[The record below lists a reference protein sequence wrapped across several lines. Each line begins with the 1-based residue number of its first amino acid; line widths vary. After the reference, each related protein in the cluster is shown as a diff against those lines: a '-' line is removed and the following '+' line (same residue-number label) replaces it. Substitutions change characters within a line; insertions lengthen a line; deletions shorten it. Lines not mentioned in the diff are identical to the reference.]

1 MQGFSTHNHKQDTPY
16 VDPGPTRMSH
26 DVILINPPQ
35 VFTKNQVASGITPP
49 LGIAYLASVLELHDI
64 TVDII
69 DAVGLEPGTINAF
82 EKETFVRG
90 LHFPD
95 IVARLDDNVKIVGIS
110 NLFSFAYPVVQELCR
125 QIRAFRK
132 DITIVLGGPHPSA
145 LYKETLIEDKDLVD
159 FVVLGE
165 GEIPFLELCQELLR
179 DDLLVRD
186 NIGNDIA
193 NLAYRDE
200 DDQVV
205 MGTEKLARNTKLK
218 ADTVPFPARQ
228 LVPGENYIQAQESH
242 GFSNGRWTSMIS
254 SRGCPYGCTFC
265 ASRKTRWVSR
275 SAEDVADEI
284 EYCIENWN
292 IREFHFE
299 DDNMTINVK
308 RLIKICNE
316 IKRRELDIRWQT
328 PNGIRA
334 SRIDEEMLTAM
345 KESGCEHVTLAPES
359 GSPRVLEEIIQK
371 GKDFD
376 LKYLKDC
383 GATAHKLGLKVAA
396 YFVLGLPGETREDM
410 EMTISYARELAK
422 VGVDEVNFGL
432 FIPLPGTP
440 LWEPSRH
447 KIKDLDWL
455 DLLTVGDLAK
465 AVSFNDEVD
474 SKELDWVRKKAY
486 MSFLATRIIYHPWQ
500 FAGTIFNVFRGIE
513 KTKSERVLRN
523 LVRRYKKDAK
533 DGINKLVF
541 DNRTFYAYR
550 HMYRKI
556 FRLIFR

>member
-1 MQGFSTHNHKQDTPY
+1 VNSQ
-16 VDPGPTRMSH
+16 
-26 DVILINPPQ
+26 VILINPPQ

-49 LGIAYLASVLELHDI
+49 LGIAYIAAILEQNAI
-64 TVDII
+64 SVDII
-69 DAVGLEPGTINAF
+69 DAVGLSPGTINSF
-82 EKETFVRG
+82 YKETFVRG
-90 LHFPD
+90 LGFED
-95 IVARLDDNVKIVGIS
+95 IVALLDDEVKIVGIS
-110 NLFSFAYPVVQELCR
+110 NLFSFAYPVVQELSR
-125 QIRAFRK
+125 QIRSFNS
-132 DITIVLGGPHPSA
+132 DIKIVLGGPHPSA
-145 LYKETLIEDKDLVD
+145 LYAEILHEDREFVD

-165 GEIPFLELCQELLR
+165 GENPFLHLCQKLLQ
-179 DDLLVRD
+179 D
-186 NIGNDIA
+186 NVLFQSNVGGDIS
-193 NLAYRDE
+193 NLAYLDE
-200 DDQVV
+200 NGNCQ
-205 MGTEKLARNTKLK
+205 MGTEKLERNTKLNS
-218 ADTVPFPARQ
+218 DSIPFPARH
-228 LVPGENYIQAQESH
+228 LLPMEEYIKAQESH
-242 GFSNGRWTSMIS
+242 GYSNGRWTSMIS

-275 SAEDVADEI
+275 SATDVADEI
-284 EYCIENWN
+284 EYCIKTWN

-308 RLIKICNE
+308 RLIEICDE
-316 IKRRELDIRWQT
+316 IKRRKLDITWQT

-334 SRIDEEMLTAM
+334 SRIDEEMLRAM

-359 GSPRVLEEIIQK
+359 GSPRVLEDIIQK

-376 LKYLKDC
+376 LEHLKQC

-396 YFVLGLPGETREDM
+396 YFVLGLPGETRADM

-440 LWEPSRH
+440 LWEPSKH
-447 KIKDLDWL
+447 KIKDMDWL
-455 DLLTVGDLAK
+455 DLLTVGDLAN

-474 SKELDWVRKKAY
+474 GKELDWVRKKAY
-486 MSFLATRIIYHPWQ
+486 LSFLLTRIIYHPGQ
-500 FAGTIFNVFRGIE
+500 FAGTIFNVLRGIE
-513 KTKSERVLRN
+513 KTKTERVLKT
-523 LVRRYKKDAK
+523 LYSRYKKDTK
-533 DGINKLVF
+533 DGIHKLVF

>member
-1 MQGFSTHNHKQDTPY
+1 
-16 VDPGPTRMSH
+16 MSH
-26 DVILINPPQ
+26 EVILINPPQ

-69 DAVGLEPGTINAF
+69 DSVGLEPQTIHPF

-90 LHFPD
+90 VHFGD
-95 IVARLDDNVKIVGIS
+95 IVARLDDEVKIVGIS

-125 QIRAFRK
+125 QIRAFRS
-132 DITIVLGGPHPSA
+132 DIKIVLGGPHPSA
-145 LYKETLIEDKDLVD
+145 LYEEVLTEDKDLVD
-159 FVVLGE
+159 FVILGE
-165 GEIPFLELCQELLR
+165 GELPFLELCQKLLQQNMV
-179 DDLLVRD
+179 LQT
-186 NIGNDIA
+186 NIGSDIA
-193 NLAYRDE
+193 NLAFLDE
-200 DDQVV
+200 DGKCV
-205 MGTEKLARNTKLK
+205 MGTEKLARNTKLNS
-218 ADTVPFPARQ
+218 DTIPFPARH
-228 LVPGENYIQAQESH
+228 LLPMENYILAQESH

-275 SAEDVADEI
+275 SATDVADEI
-284 EYCIENWN
+284 EYCIENWD

-308 RLIKICNE
+308 RLIEICNE
-316 IKRRELDIRWQT
+316 IKRRKLDIRWQT

-345 KESGCEHVTLAPES
+345 KDSGCEHVTLAPES
-359 GSPRVLEEIIQK
+359 GSPRVLTDIVQK

-376 LKYLKDC
+376 LQHLKDC
-383 GATAHKLGLKVAA
+383 GATAHKIGLKVAA

-410 EMTISYARELAK
+410 EMTIAYARELAK

-440 LWEPSRH
+440 LWEPSKH

-465 AVSFNDEVD
+465 AVSFNDEVG

-486 MSFLATRIIYHPWQ
+486 MSFLLTRIIYHPTQ

>member
-1 MQGFSTHNHKQDTPY
+1 
-16 VDPGPTRMSH
+16 MSH
-26 DVILINPPQ
+26 EVILINPPQ

-69 DAVGLEPGTINAF
+69 DSVGLEPQTIHPF

-90 LHFPD
+90 LHFGD
-95 IVARLDDNVKIVGIS
+95 IVARLDDEVKIVGIS

-125 QIRAFRK
+125 QIRAFRS
-132 DITIVLGGPHPSA
+132 DIKIVLGGPHPSA
-145 LYKETLIEDKDLVD
+145 LYEEVLIEDKDLVD
-159 FVVLGE
+159 FVILGE
-165 GEIPFLELCQELLR
+165 GELPFLELCQKLLQENMV
-179 DDLLVRD
+179 LQT
-186 NIGNDIA
+186 NIGSDIA
-193 NLAYRDE
+193 NLAFLDE
-200 DDQVV
+200 DGKCV
-205 MGTEKLARNTKLK
+205 MGTEKLARNTKLNS
-218 ADTVPFPARQ
+218 DIIPFPARH
-228 LVPGENYIQAQESH
+228 LLPMENYILAQESH

-275 SAEDVADEI
+275 SATDVADEI
-284 EYCIENWN
+284 EYCIENWD

-308 RLIKICNE
+308 RLIEICNE
-316 IKRRELDIRWQT
+316 IKRRKLDIRWQT

-345 KESGCEHVTLAPES
+345 KDSGCEHVTLAPES
-359 GSPRVLEEIIQK
+359 GSPRVLTDIVQK

-376 LKYLKDC
+376 LQHLKDC
-383 GATAHKLGLKVAA
+383 GATAHKIGLKVAA

-410 EMTISYARELAK
+410 EMTIAYARELAK

-440 LWEPSRH
+440 LWEPSKH

-465 AVSFNDEVD
+465 AVSFNDEVG
-474 SKELDWVRKKAY
+474 SKELDWVRK
-486 MSFLATRIIYHPWQ
+486 
-500 FAGTIFNVFRGIE
+500 
-513 KTKSERVLRN
+513 
-523 LVRRYKKDAK
+523 
-533 DGINKLVF
+533 
-541 DNRTFYAYR
+541 
-550 HMYRKI
+550 
-556 FRLIFR
+556 

>member
-1 MQGFSTHNHKQDTPY
+1 
-16 VDPGPTRMSH
+16 MSH
-26 DVILINPPQ
+26 QVILINPPQ

-49 LGIAYLASVLELHDI
+49 LGIAYLAAVLEQNDI
-64 TVDII
+64 SVDII

-90 LHFPD
+90 VSFED
-95 IVARLDDNVKIVGIS
+95 IVARLDDQVKIVGIS
-110 NLFSFAYPVVQELCR
+110 NLFSFAYPVVQKLCR
-125 QIRAFRK
+125 LIKAFNSN
-132 DITIVLGGPHPSA
+132 IQIVLGGPHPAA
-145 LYKETLIEDKDLVD
+145 LYAEILEEDHDLVD
-159 FVVLGE
+159 FVVVGE
-165 GEIPFLELCQELLR
+165 GENPFLQLCQKLLQ
-179 DDLLVRD
+179 DDFLFQS
-186 NIGNDIA
+186 NIGGDIS
-193 NLAYRDE
+193 NLAYRD
-200 DDQVV
+200 DSGKCV
-205 MGTEKLARNTKLK
+205 MGTEKLVRNTKL
-218 ADTVPFPARQ
+218 DSDNIPFPARH
-228 LVPGENYIQAQESH
+228 LLPMENYILAQESH
-242 GFSNGRWTSMIS
+242 GYSNGRWTSMIS

-275 SAEDVADEI
+275 SPADVADEI
-284 EYCIENWN
+284 EHCINTWN

-308 RLIKICNE
+308 RLIEICNE
-316 IKRRELDIRWQT
+316 IKRRKLDITWQT

-334 SRIDEEMLTAM
+334 SRIDEEMLRAM

-359 GSPRVLEEIIQK
+359 GSPRVLTDIIQK

-376 LKYLKDC
+376 LDHLRDC

-396 YFVLGLPGETREDM
+396 YFVLGLPGETRADM
-410 EMTISYARELAK
+410 EMTIKYARELAR

-440 LWEPSRH
+440 LWEPSKH

-465 AVSFNDEVD
+465 AVSFNDEVG

-486 MSFLATRIIYHPWQ
+486 MSFLLTRIIYHPGQ
-500 FAGTIFNVFRGIE
+500 FAGTIFNVLRGIE
-513 KTKSERVLRN
+513 KTKTERVLKTIYA
-523 LVRRYKKDAK
+523 RYKKDTK
-533 DGINKLVF
+533 NSINKLVF

-556 FRLIFR
+556 FRLLFR

>member
-1 MQGFSTHNHKQDTPY
+1 
-16 VDPGPTRMSH
+16 MSH

-49 LGIAYLASVLELHDI
+49 LGIAYLASVLEQHNV
-64 TVDII
+64 TVNII
-69 DAVGLEPGTINAF
+69 DAVGLEPGTITPF
-82 EKETFVRG
+82 EKGTFVRG
-90 LHFPD
+90 LTFAD
-95 IVARLDDNVKIVGIS
+95 IVGRLDDQVKIVGIS

-125 QIRAFRK
+125 QIRAFNPA
-132 DITIVLGGPHPSA
+132 ITIVLGGPHPAA
-145 LYKETLIEDKDLVD
+145 LYAEILTEDRELVD
-159 FVVLGE
+159 YVVVGE
-165 GEIPFLELCQELLR
+165 GEEPFLQLCEKLLQQ
-179 DDLLVRD
+179 DILVQN
-186 NIGNDIA
+186 NIGADIS

-200 DDQVV
+200 NGNCV
-205 MGTEKLARNTKLK
+205 MGTEKLLRNTKLDS
-218 ADTVPFPARQ
+218 DTIPFPSRH
-228 LVPGENYIQAQESH
+228 LLPMENYILAQESH
-242 GFSNGRWTSMIS
+242 GYSNGRWTSMIS

-275 SAEDVADEI
+275 SAKDVADEI
-284 EYCIENWN
+284 EHCIEKWN

-308 RLIKICNE
+308 RLIEICNE
-316 IKRRELDIRWQT
+316 ITRRKLEISWQT

-334 SRIDEEMLTAM
+334 SRIDEEMLRAM

-359 GSPRVLEEIIQK
+359 GSPRVLTEIIQK

-376 LKYLKDC
+376 LDHLKAC

-440 LWEPSRH
+440 LWEPSKH

-465 AVSFNDEVD
+465 AVSFNDEVG

-486 MSFLATRIIYHPWQ
+486 MSFLLTRIIYHPVE
-500 FAGTIFNVFRGIE
+500 FAGTIFNVLRGIE
-513 KTKSERVLRN
+513 KTKTERALKTIYA
-523 LVRRYKKDAK
+523 RYKKDAR

-556 FRLIFR
+556 YRLIFG

>member
-1 MQGFSTHNHKQDTPY
+1 
-16 VDPGPTRMSH
+16 MSH
-26 DVILINPPQ
+26 QVILINPPQ

-49 LGIAYLASVLELHDI
+49 LGIAYLAAVLEQHEI
-64 TVDII
+64 SVDII
-69 DAVGLEPGTINAF
+69 DAVGLEPGTINPF

-90 LHFPD
+90 VSID
-95 IVARLDDNVKIVGIS
+95 NIVARLDDEVRVVGIS
-110 NLFSFAYPVVQELCR
+110 NLFSFAYPVVQRLCQR
-125 QIRAFRK
+125 IRSHNSAIK
-132 DITIVLGGPHPSA
+132 IVLGGPHPSA
-145 LYKETLIEDKDLVD
+145 LYEEILNEDRDFVD

-165 GEIPFLELCQELLR
+165 GELPFLELCQTLLR
-179 DDLLVRD
+179 DDLLFQSNV
-186 NIGNDIA
+186 GSDIS
-193 NLAYRDE
+193 NLAYI
-200 DDQVV
+200 DDNGACQ
-205 MGTEKLARNTKLK
+205 MGTEKLVRNTKLNS
-218 ADTVPFPARQ
+218 DSIPFPSRH
-228 LVPGENYIQAQESH
+228 LLPMENYIEAQESH

-275 SAEDVADEI
+275 SAADVVDEI
-284 EYCIENWN
+284 EYCIDKWN

-308 RLIKICNE
+308 RLIEICNE
-316 IKRRELDIRWQT
+316 IKRRKLDIRWQT

-359 GSPRVLEEIIQK
+359 GSPRVLTDIIQK

-376 LKYLKDC
+376 LQYLKDC
-383 GATAHKLGLKVAA
+383 GATAHRLGLRVAA

-410 EMTISYARELAK
+410 EMTISYARELAR

-440 LWEPSRH
+440 LWEPSKH

-465 AVSFNDEVD
+465 AISFNDEVG

-486 MSFLATRIIYHPWQ
+486 MSFLLTRILYHPWL
-500 FAGTIFNVFRGIE
+500 FAGTIFNVLRGIE

-523 LVRRYKKDAK
+523 LVARYKKDARN
-533 DGINKLVF
+533 GINKLVF

>member
-1 MQGFSTHNHKQDTPY
+1 
-16 VDPGPTRMSH
+16 MSPQI
-26 DVILINPPQ
+26 ILINPPQ

-49 LGIAYLASVLELHDI
+49 LGIAYLAAVLEQHDLS
-64 TVDII
+64 VDII
-69 DAVGLEPGTINAF
+69 DAVGLEPGTIHDF

-90 LHFPD
+90 LAFED
-95 IVARLDDNVKIVGIS
+95 IVGRLTKDVKIVGIS

-125 QIRAFRK
+125 QIRAYNEE
-132 DITIVLGGPHPSA
+132 IHIVLGGPHPSA
-145 LYKETLIEDKDLVD
+145 LYAEILDEDRELVD

-165 GEIPFLELCQELLR
+165 GEQPFLHLCQKLLEEN
-179 DDLLVRD
+179 LLFSN
-186 NIGNDIA
+186 NIGSDIA
-193 NLAYRDE
+193 NLAYLDE
-200 DDQVV
+200 NGQCM
-205 MGTEKLARNTKLK
+205 MGTEKLERNTKLNS
-218 ADTVPFPARQ
+218 DTIPFPSRH
-228 LVPGENYIQAQESH
+228 LLPMEEYIKAQESH
-242 GFSNGRWTSMIS
+242 GYSNGRWTSMIS

-275 SAEDVADEI
+275 SATDVADEI
-284 EYCIENWN
+284 EYCINTWN

-308 RLIKICNE
+308 RLIQICDE
-316 IKRRELDIRWQT
+316 IQRRKLDITWQT

-345 KESGCEHVTLAPES
+345 RDSGCEHVTLAPES
-359 GSPRVLEEIIQK
+359 GSPRVLTEIIQK

-376 LKYLKDC
+376 LDHLRDC

-440 LWEPSRH
+440 LWEPSKH

-465 AVSFNDEVD
+465 AVSFNDEVG

-486 MSFLATRIIYHPWQ
+486 MSFLLTRIIYHPGQ
-500 FAGTIFNVFRGIE
+500 FIGTIANVLRGIE
-513 KTKSERVLRN
+513 KTKTERVLKTIYA
-523 LVRRYKKDAK
+523 RYRKDTK
-533 DGINKLVF
+533 DGLHRLVF

>member
-1 MQGFSTHNHKQDTPY
+1 
-16 VDPGPTRMSH
+16 MSH
-26 DVILINPPQ
+26 QVILINPPQ

-49 LGIAYLASVLELHDI
+49 LGIAYLAAVLEQNEV

-69 DAVGLEPGTINAF
+69 DAVGLEPGTITPF

-90 LHFPD
+90 LTFED
-95 IVARLDDNVKIVGIS
+95 IVSRLDDDVKIVGIS

-125 QIRAFRK
+125 QIRAHNSN
-132 DITIVLGGPHPSA
+132 IQIVLGGPHPSA
-145 LYKETLIEDKDLVD
+145 LYAEILDEDRELVD

-165 GEIPFLELCQELLR
+165 GENPFLYLCQKLLQ
-179 DDLLVRD
+179 DDILFQSDPGV
-186 NIGNDIA
+186 DIS
-193 NLAYRDE
+193 NLAYLDE
-200 DDQVV
+200 NGNCV
-205 MGTEKLARNTKLK
+205 MGTEKLERNTKLNS
-218 ADTVPFPARQ
+218 DTIPFPSRH
-228 LVPGENYIQAQESH
+228 LLPMEEYIKAQESH
-242 GFSNGRWTSMIS
+242 GYSNGRWTSMIS

-275 SAEDVADEI
+275 SAKDVADEI
-284 EYCIENWN
+284 EYCIDNWD

-308 RLIKICNE
+308 RLIEICDE
-316 IKRRELDIRWQT
+316 IKNRKLDITWQT

-334 SRIDEEMLTAM
+334 SRIDEEMLRAM

-359 GSPRVLEEIIQK
+359 GSPRVLEDIIQK
-371 GKDFD
+371 GKDFNLD
-376 LKYLKDC
+376 HLRDC

-410 EMTISYARELAK
+410 EMTIAYARQLAR

-440 LWEPSRH
+440 LWEPSKH

-465 AVSFNDEVD
+465 AVSFNDEVG

-486 MSFLATRIIYHPWQ
+486 MSFLATRIIYHPLQ
-500 FAGTIFNVFRGIE
+500 FAGTIFNVLRGIE
-513 KTKSERVLRN
+513 KTKTERVLKT
-523 LVRRYKKDAK
+523 LVARYKKDTK
-533 DGINKLVF
+533 DGINKLIL

>member
-1 MQGFSTHNHKQDTPY
+1 MPSPRPIPLRPLHRALLF
-16 VDPGPTRMSH
+16 V
-26 DVILINPPQ
+26 VAAI
-35 VFTKNQVASGITPP
+35 VASVVFSLARPP
-49 LGIAYLASVLELHDI
+49 ERAQRFE
-64 TVDII
+64 I
-69 DAVGLEPGTINAF
+69 DEAEWLTM
-82 EKETFVRG
+82 
-90 LHFPD
+90 
-95 IVARLDDNVKIVGIS
+95 S
-110 NLFSFAYPVVQELCR
+110 
-125 QIRAFRK
+125 
-132 DITIVLGGPHPSA
+132 
-145 LYKETLIEDKDLVD
+145 
-159 FVVLGE
+159 
-165 GEIPFLELCQELLR
+165 
-179 DDLLVRD
+179 
-186 NIGNDIA
+186 IA
-193 NLAYRDE
+193 NALQASEGVSPFEGIPPSPYRDE
-200 DDQVV
+200 DGTVV
-205 MGTEKLARNTKLK
+205 MGTEKLARNTKLN
-218 ADTVPFPARQ
+218 ADTIPFPARH
-228 LVPGENYIQAQESH
+228 LLPMENYIEAQESH

-284 EYCIENWN
+284 EFCIEKWN

-316 IKRRELDIRWQT
+316 IMDRGLDIKWQT

-359 GSPRVLEEIIQK
+359 GSPRVLTEIVQK

-383 GATAHKLGLKVAA
+383 GETAHKLGLKVAA

-410 EMTISYARELAK
+410 ELTISYARELAK

-440 LWEPSRH
+440 LWEPSKD

>member
-1 MQGFSTHNHKQDTPY
+1 
-16 VDPGPTRMSH
+16 MSH
-26 DVILINPPQ
+26 EVILINPPQ

-69 DAVGLEPGTINAF
+69 DSVGLEPQTIHPF

-90 LHFPD
+90 LHFGD
-95 IVARLDDNVKIVGIS
+95 IVARLDDEVKIVGIS

-125 QIRAFRK
+125 QIRAFRS
-132 DITIVLGGPHPSA
+132 DIKIVLGGPHPSA
-145 LYKETLIEDKDLVD
+145 LYEEVLIEDKDLVD
-159 FVVLGE
+159 FVILGE
-165 GEIPFLELCQELLR
+165 GELPFLELCQKLLQENMV
-179 DDLLVRD
+179 LQT
-186 NIGNDIA
+186 NIGSDIA
-193 NLAYRDE
+193 NLAFLDE
-200 DDQVV
+200 DGKCV
-205 MGTEKLARNTKLK
+205 MGTEKLARNTKLNS
-218 ADTVPFPARQ
+218 DIIPFPARH
-228 LVPGENYIQAQESH
+228 LLPMENYILAQESH

-275 SAEDVADEI
+275 SATDVADEI
-284 EYCIENWN
+284 EYCIENWD

-308 RLIKICNE
+308 RLIEICNE
-316 IKRRELDIRWQT
+316 IKRRKLDIRWQT

-345 KESGCEHVTLAPES
+345 KDSGCEHVTLAPES
-359 GSPRVLEEIIQK
+359 GSPRVLTDIVQK

-376 LKYLKDC
+376 LQHLKDC
-383 GATAHKLGLKVAA
+383 GATAHKIGLKVAA

-410 EMTISYARELAK
+410 EMTIAYARELAK

-440 LWEPSRH
+440 LWEPSKH

-465 AVSFNDEVD
+465 AVSFNDEVG

-486 MSFLATRIIYHPWQ
+486 MSFLLTRIIYHPTQ

>member
-1 MQGFSTHNHKQDTPY
+1 
-16 VDPGPTRMSH
+16 MSH
-26 DVILINPPQ
+26 NVILINPPQ

-69 DAVGLEPGTINAF
+69 DSVGLEPQTIHPF

-90 LHFPD
+90 LHFGD
-95 IVARLDDNVKIVGIS
+95 IVARLDDEVKIVGIS

-125 QIRAFRK
+125 QIRAFRS
-132 DITIVLGGPHPSA
+132 DIKIVLGGPHPSA
-145 LYKETLIEDKDLVD
+145 LYEEVLIEDKDLVD
-159 FVVLGE
+159 FVILGE
-165 GEIPFLELCQELLR
+165 GELPFLELCQKLLQENMV
-179 DDLLVRD
+179 LQT
-186 NIGNDIA
+186 NIGSDIA
-193 NLAYRDE
+193 NLAFLDE
-200 DDQVV
+200 DGECV
-205 MGTEKLARNTKLK
+205 MGTEKLARNTKLNS
-218 ADTVPFPARQ
+218 DTIPFPARH
-228 LVPGENYIQAQESH
+228 LLPMENYILAQESH

-275 SAEDVADEI
+275 SATDVADEI
-284 EYCIENWN
+284 EYCIENWD

-308 RLIKICNE
+308 RLIEICNE
-316 IKRRELDIRWQT
+316 IKRRKLDIRWQT

-359 GSPRVLEEIIQK
+359 GSPRVLTDIVQK

-376 LKYLKDC
+376 LQHLKDC
-383 GATAHKLGLKVAA
+383 GATAHKIGLKVAA

-410 EMTISYARELAK
+410 EMTIAYARELAK

-440 LWEPSRH
+440 LWEPSKH

-465 AVSFNDEVD
+465 AVSFNDEVG

-486 MSFLATRIIYHPWQ
+486 MSFLLTRIIYHPTQ
-500 FAGTIFNVFRGIE
+500 FAGTIFNVLRGIE

-533 DGINKLVF
+533 DGMNKLVF

>member
-1 MQGFSTHNHKQDTPY
+1 
-16 VDPGPTRMSH
+16 MSH
-26 DVILINPPQ
+26 QVILINPPQ

-49 LGIAYLASVLELHDI
+49 LGIAYLASVLEHHDI
-64 TVDII
+64 SVDII

-90 LHFPD
+90 LGFED
-95 IVARLDDNVKIVGIS
+95 IVARLDDDVRIVGIS

-125 QIRAFRK
+125 QIRAHNSEIK
-132 DITIVLGGPHPSA
+132 IVLGGPHPSA
-145 LYKETLIEDKDLVD
+145 LYAEILDEDRELVD

-165 GEIPFLELCQELLR
+165 GENPFLYLCQKLLQ
-179 DDLLVRD
+179 D
-186 NIGNDIA
+186 NILFQSNIGSDIS
-193 NLAYRDE
+193 NLAYL
-200 DDQVV
+200 DDNGNCV
-205 MGTEKLARNTKLK
+205 MGTEKLERNTKLNQ
-218 ADTVPFPARQ
+218 DTIPFPARH
-228 LVPGENYIQAQESH
+228 LLPMEEYIKAQESH
-242 GFSNGRWTSMIS
+242 GYSNGRWTSLIS

-275 SAEDVADEI
+275 SATDVVDEI
-284 EYCIENWN
+284 EYCINEWN

-308 RLIKICNE
+308 RLIEICNE
-316 IKRRELDIRWQT
+316 IKRRKLDISWQT

-334 SRIDEEMLTAM
+334 SRIDKEMLTAM

-359 GSPRVLEEIIQK
+359 GSPRVLTEIIQK

-376 LKYLKDC
+376 LDHLRDC

-410 EMTISYARELAK
+410 EMTIAYARELAR

-440 LWEPSRH
+440 LWEPSKH

-465 AVSFNDEVD
+465 AVSFNDEVG

-486 MSFLATRIIYHPWQ
+486 LSFMVTRIIYHPLQ
-500 FAGTIFNVFRGIE
+500 FAGTIFNVLRGIE
-513 KTKSERVLRN
+513 KTKTERALKTIYA
-523 LVRRYKKDAK
+523 RYKKDTKAE
-533 DGINKLVF
+533 INKLVF

-556 FRLIFR
+556 YRLIFR

>member
-1 MQGFSTHNHKQDTPY
+1 
-16 VDPGPTRMSH
+16 MSH
-26 DVILINPPQ
+26 EVILINPPQ

-69 DAVGLEPGTINAF
+69 DSVGLEPQTIHPF

-90 LHFPD
+90 LHFGD
-95 IVARLDDNVKIVGIS
+95 IVARLDDEVKIVGIS

-125 QIRAFRK
+125 QIRAFRS
-132 DITIVLGGPHPSA
+132 DIKIVLGGPHPSA
-145 LYKETLIEDKDLVD
+145 LYEEVLVEDKDLVD
-159 FVVLGE
+159 FVILGE
-165 GEIPFLELCQELLR
+165 GELPFLELCQKLLQENMV
-179 DDLLVRD
+179 LQT
-186 NIGNDIA
+186 NIGSDIA
-193 NLAYRDE
+193 NLAFLDE
-200 DDQVV
+200 DGKCV
-205 MGTEKLARNTKLK
+205 MGTEKLARNTKLNS
-218 ADTVPFPARQ
+218 DIIPFPARH
-228 LVPGENYIQAQESH
+228 LLPMENYILAQESH

-275 SAEDVADEI
+275 SATDVADEI
-284 EYCIENWN
+284 EYCIENWD

-308 RLIKICNE
+308 RLIEICNE
-316 IKRRELDIRWQT
+316 IKRRKLDIRWQT

-345 KESGCEHVTLAPES
+345 KDSGCEHVTLAPES
-359 GSPRVLEEIIQK
+359 GSPRVLTDIVQK

-376 LKYLKDC
+376 LQHLKDC
-383 GATAHKLGLKVAA
+383 GATAHKIGLKVAA

-410 EMTISYARELAK
+410 EMTIAYARELAK

-440 LWEPSRH
+440 LWEPSKH

-465 AVSFNDEVD
+465 AVSFNDEVG

-486 MSFLATRIIYHPWQ
+486 MSFLLTRIIYHPTQ

>member
-1 MQGFSTHNHKQDTPY
+1 
-16 VDPGPTRMSH
+16 MSH

-49 LGIAYLASVLELHDI
+49 LGIAYLASVLEMHDI
-64 TVDII
+64 TVNII
-69 DAVGLEPGTINAF
+69 DAVGLEPGTINPF

-90 LHFPD
+90 LHFND
-95 IVARLDDNVKIVGIS
+95 IIARLDDQVKIIGIS

-125 QIRAFRK
+125 HIRAFRS

-165 GEIPFLELCQELLR
+165 GELPFLELCQELLR
-179 DDLLVRD
+179 DDLLVRSS
-186 NIGNDIA
+186 IGNDIA

-200 DDQVV
+200 DGSVV
-205 MGTEKLARNTKLK
+205 MGTEKLVRNTKLN
-218 ADTVPFPARQ
+218 ADTIPFPARH
-228 LVPGENYIQAQESH
+228 LLPMENYIEAQESH

-284 EYCIENWN
+284 EYCIDKWN

-316 IKRRELDIRWQT
+316 IKGRQLDIRWQT

-410 EMTISYARELAK
+410 EMTIAYARELAK

-440 LWEPSRH
+440 LWEPSKH

-465 AVSFNDEVD
+465 AVSFNDEVG

-486 MSFLATRIIYHPWQ
+486 MSFLLTRIVYHPRQ

-533 DGINKLVF
+533 AGINKLVF

>member
-1 MQGFSTHNHKQDTPY
+1 MNPQ
-16 VDPGPTRMSH
+16 
-26 DVILINPPQ
+26 VILINPPQ

-49 LGIAYLASVLELHDI
+49 LGIAYIAAVLEKNHI
-64 TVDII
+64 AVDII
-69 DAVGLEPGTINAF
+69 DAVGLAPGTINPFA
-82 EKETFVRG
+82 KETFVRG
-90 LHFPD
+90 LSFSD
-95 IVARLDDNVKIVGIS
+95 IVARLDEEVKIVGIS

-125 QIRAFRK
+125 QIRALRA
-132 DITIVLGGPHPSA
+132 DIKIVLGGPHPSA
-145 LYKETLIEDKDLVD
+145 LYAEILAEDRDLVD

-165 GEIPFLELCQELLR
+165 GENPFLHLCQKLLHN
-179 DDLLVRD
+179 DLLAQS
-186 NIGNDIA
+186 NIGSDIS
-193 NLAYRDE
+193 NLAYI
-200 DDQVV
+200 DDSGTCQ
-205 MGTEKLARNTKLK
+205 MGTEKLERNTKL
-218 ADTVPFPARQ
+218 DSDNIPFPARH
-228 LVPGENYIQAQESH
+228 LLPMENYIEAQESH
-242 GFSNGRWTSMIS
+242 GYSNGRWTSMIS

-275 SAEDVADEI
+275 SAIDVADEI
-284 EYCIENWN
+284 EYCIEKWN

-308 RLIKICNE
+308 RLIEICNE
-316 IKRRELDIRWQT
+316 IKRRKLDITWQT

-334 SRIDEEMLTAM
+334 SRIDEEMLRAM

-376 LKYLKDC
+376 LDHLRDC

-410 EMTISYARELAK
+410 EMTISYARELAR

-440 LWEPSRH
+440 LWEPSKH

-465 AVSFNDEVD
+465 AVSFNDEVG

-486 MSFLATRIIYHPWQ
+486 ISFLLTRILYHPGQ
-500 FAGTIFNVFRGIE
+500 FAGTIFNVLRGIE
-513 KTKSERVLRN
+513 KTKTERVLKTIYA
-523 LVRRYKKDAK
+523 RYKKDTK
-533 DGINKLVF
+533 DGLNKLVF

>member
-1 MQGFSTHNHKQDTPY
+1 
-16 VDPGPTRMSH
+16 MSH
-26 DVILINPPQ
+26 QVILINPPQ

-49 LGIAYLASVLELHDI
+49 LGIAYLAAVLEQHDV

-69 DAVGLEPGTINAF
+69 DAVGLEPGTINPF

-90 LHFPD
+90 LSFED
-95 IVARLDDNVKIVGIS
+95 IVARLDDEVKIVGIS

-125 QIRAFRK
+125 QIRAFNS
-132 DITIVLGGPHPSA
+132 DIKIVLGGPHPSA
-145 LYKETLIEDKDLVD
+145 LYAEILDEDRDLVD
-159 FVVLGE
+159 FIVLGE
-165 GEIPFLELCQELLR
+165 GENPFLYLCQKLLR
-179 DDLLVRD
+179 EDVLFQS
-186 NIGNDIA
+186 NIGSDIS
-193 NLAYRDE
+193 NLAYI
-200 DDQVV
+200 DDSGNCV
-205 MGTEKLARNTKLK
+205 MGTEKLERNTKLNQ
-218 ADTVPFPARQ
+218 DTIPFPARH
-228 LVPGENYIQAQESH
+228 LLPMEEYIKAQESH
-242 GFSNGRWTSMIS
+242 GYSNGRWTSLIS

-275 SAEDVADEI
+275 SATDVVDEI
-284 EYCIENWN
+284 EYCINTWN

-308 RLIKICNE
+308 RLIEICEE
-316 IKRRELDIRWQT
+316 IKRRNLDITWQT

-359 GSPRVLEEIIQK
+359 GSPRVLTEIIQK

-376 LKYLKDC
+376 LDHLRDC
-383 GATAHKLGLKVAA
+383 GATAHRLGLKVAA

-410 EMTISYARELAK
+410 EMTIAYARELAR

-440 LWEPSRH
+440 LWEPSKH

-465 AVSFNDEVD
+465 AVSFNDAVG

-486 MSFLATRIIYHPWQ
+486 LSFMFTRIIYHPLQ
-500 FAGTIFNVFRGIE
+500 FAGTIFNVLRGIE
-513 KTKSERVLRN
+513 KTKTERALKTIYA
-523 LVRRYKKDAK
+523 RYKKDTKA
-533 DGINKLVF
+533 GINRLVF

-556 FRLIFR
+556 YRLIFG

>member
-1 MQGFSTHNHKQDTPY
+1 MNPQ
-16 VDPGPTRMSH
+16 
-26 DVILINPPQ
+26 VILINPPQ

-49 LGIAYLASVLELHDI
+49 LGIAYIAAVLEKNHI

-69 DAVGLEPGTINAF
+69 DAVGLAPGTINAF
-82 EKETFVRG
+82 AKETFVRG
-90 LHFPD
+90 LSFTD
-95 IVARLDDNVKIVGIS
+95 IVARLGEEVKIVGIS

-125 QIRAFRK
+125 QIRAVRA
-132 DITIVLGGPHPSA
+132 DIRIVLGGPHPSA
-145 LYKETLIEDKDLVD
+145 LYAEILAEDRDLVD

-165 GEIPFLELCQELLR
+165 GENPFLQLCQKLLHN
-179 DDLLVRD
+179 DVLAQS
-186 NIGNDIA
+186 NIGSDIN
-193 NLAYRDE
+193 NLAYV
-200 DDQVV
+200 DDNGACQ
-205 MGTEKLARNTKLK
+205 MGTEKLERNTRL
-218 ADTVPFPARQ
+218 DSDSIPFPARH
-228 LVPGENYIQAQESH
+228 LLPMENYIEAQESH
-242 GFSNGRWTSMIS
+242 GYSNGRWTSMIS

-275 SAEDVADEI
+275 SANDVADEI
-284 EYCIENWN
+284 EYCIEKWN

-308 RLIKICNE
+308 RLIEICNE
-316 IKRRELDIRWQT
+316 IKRRKLDISWQT

-334 SRIDEEMLTAM
+334 SRIDEEMLRAM

-376 LKYLKDC
+376 LNHLRDC
-383 GATAHKLGLKVAA
+383 GATAHRLGLKVAA
-396 YFVLGLPGETREDM
+396 YFVLGLPGETRKDM
-410 EMTISYARELAK
+410 EMTISYARELAR

-440 LWEPSRH
+440 LWEPSKH
-447 KIKDLDWL
+447 KIQGLDWL

-465 AVSFNDEVD
+465 AVSFNDEVG

-486 MSFLATRIIYHPWQ
+486 ISFLLTRILYHPGQ
-500 FAGTIFNVFRGIE
+500 FAGTIFNVLRGIE
-513 KTKSERVLRN
+513 KTKTERVLKTIYA
-523 LVRRYKKDAK
+523 RYKKDTR
-533 DGINKLVF
+533 DGLNRLVF

>member
-1 MQGFSTHNHKQDTPY
+1 MNHQ
-16 VDPGPTRMSH
+16 
-26 DVILINPPQ
+26 VILINPPQ

-49 LGIAYLASVLELHDI
+49 LGIAYLAAILEQNDVS
-64 TVDII
+64 VDII

-90 LHFPD
+90 LSFED
-95 IVARLDDNVKIVGIS
+95 IVARLDDEVKIVGIS

-125 QIRAFRK
+125 QIRAFNS
-132 DITIVLGGPHPSA
+132 DIKIVLGGPHPSA
-145 LYKETLIEDKDLVD
+145 LYAEILDEDRDLVD

-165 GEIPFLELCQELLR
+165 GENPFLYLCQKLLQ
-179 DDLLVRD
+179 DDILFQSDIGGDISNLGYLDD
-186 NIGNDIA
+186 NGNC
-193 NLAYRDE
+193 
-200 DDQVV
+200 V
-205 MGTEKLARNTKLK
+205 MGTEKLVRNTKLNS
-218 ADTVPFPARQ
+218 DTIPFPSRH
-228 LVPGENYIQAQESH
+228 LLPMEEYIKAQESH
-242 GFSNGRWTSMIS
+242 GYSNGRWTSMIS

-275 SAEDVADEI
+275 SATDVADEI
-284 EYCIENWN
+284 EHCIEKWN

-308 RLIKICNE
+308 RLIEICNE
-316 IKRRELDIRWQT
+316 IKRRKLDISWQT

-334 SRIDEEMLTAM
+334 SRIDEVMLRAM

-359 GSPRVLEEIIQK
+359 GSPRVLTEIIQK

-376 LKYLKDC
+376 LDHLRDC

-410 EMTISYARELAK
+410 EMSIKYSRELAK

-440 LWEPSRH
+440 LREPSKH

-455 DLLTVGDLAK
+455 DLLTVGDVAK
-465 AVSFNDEVD
+465 AVSFKYEVG

-486 MSFLATRIIYHPWQ
+486 MSFLLTRIIYHPVQ
-500 FAGTIFNVFRGIE
+500 FAGTIFNVLRGIE
-513 KTKSERVLRN
+513 KTKTERVLKTIYA
-523 LVRRYKKDAK
+523 RYKKDTK
-533 DGINKLVF
+533 NGINKLVF

>member
-1 MQGFSTHNHKQDTPY
+1 VNPQ
-16 VDPGPTRMSH
+16 V
-26 DVILINPPQ
+26 VLINPPQ
-35 VFTKNQVASGITPP
+35 IFTKNQVASGITPP
-49 LGIAYLASVLELHDI
+49 LGIAYIAAVLELHDVA
-64 TVDII
+64 VDII
-69 DAVGLEPGTINAF
+69 DALGLAPQTINPF
-82 EKETFVRG
+82 EKGTFVRG
-90 LHFPD
+90 LGIDD
-95 IVARLDDNVKIVGIS
+95 IVARLGDSVRIVGIS
-110 NLFSFAYPVVQELCR
+110 NLFSFAYPVVQALG
-125 QIRAFRK
+125 RAIKAHNK
-132 DITIVLGGPHPSA
+132 DIKIVLGGPHPSA
-145 LYKETLIEDKDLVD
+145 LYAETLEQDRDYVD

-165 GEIPFLELCQELLR
+165 GEYPFLHLCQQLLQ
-179 DDLLVRD
+179 D
-186 NIGNDIA
+186 NILFQSNLGSDIA
-193 NLAYRDE
+193 NLAYL
-200 DDQVV
+200 DDTGKCQ
-205 MGTEKLARNTKLK
+205 MGTEKLERVTKLNS
-218 ADTVPFPARQ
+218 DSMPFPARH
-228 LVPGENYIQAQESH
+228 LLPMENYILAQESH
-242 GFSNGRWTSMIS
+242 GFSNGRWTSLIS

-284 EYCIENWN
+284 EFCIEKWD

-308 RLIKICNE
+308 RLIEICNE
-316 IKRRELDIRWQT
+316 IKRRDLKISWQT

-334 SRIDEEMLTAM
+334 SRIDEEMLRAM

-376 LKYLKDC
+376 LEHLKAC

-396 YFVLGLPGETREDM
+396 YFVLGLPGEKREDM
-410 EMTISYARELAK
+410 EMTIAYARELAK

-440 LWEPSRH
+440 LWEPSKH

-465 AVSFNDEVD
+465 AVSFNDEVG
-474 SKELDWVRKKAY
+474 SQELDWVRKKAY
-486 MSFLATRIIYHPWQ
+486 LSFLVTRVIYHPWQ
-500 FAGTIFNVFRGIE
+500 FLGTIFNVLRGIE
-513 KTKSERVLRN
+513 KTKTERVLKTIYA
-523 LVRRYKKDAK
+523 RYKKDTQ
-533 DGINKLVF
+533 DGIHRMVF

-556 FRLIFR
+556 YRLIFR

>member
-1 MQGFSTHNHKQDTPY
+1 
-16 VDPGPTRMSH
+16 MSH
-26 DVILINPPQ
+26 EVILINPPQ

-49 LGIAYLASVLELHDI
+49 LGIAYLASVLELHEI

-69 DAVGLEPGTINAF
+69 DSVGLEPQTIHPF

-90 LHFPD
+90 LHFGD
-95 IVARLDDNVKIVGIS
+95 IVARLDDAVKIVGIS

-125 QIRAFRK
+125 QIRAFRS
-132 DITIVLGGPHPSA
+132 DIKIVLGGPHPSA
-145 LYKETLIEDKDLVD
+145 LYEEVLIEDKDLVD
-159 FVVLGE
+159 FVILGE
-165 GEIPFLELCQELLR
+165 GELPFLELCQKLLQENM
-179 DDLLVRD
+179 VMQT
-186 NIGNDIA
+186 NIGSDIA
-193 NLAYRDE
+193 NLAFLDE
-200 DDQVV
+200 DGKCV
-205 MGTEKLARNTKLK
+205 MGTEKLARNTKLNS
-218 ADTVPFPARQ
+218 DTIPFPARH
-228 LVPGENYIQAQESH
+228 LLPMENYILAQESH

-275 SAEDVADEI
+275 SATDVADEI
-284 EYCIENWN
+284 EYCIENWD

-308 RLIKICNE
+308 RLIEICNE
-316 IKRRELDIRWQT
+316 IKRRKLDIRWQT

-345 KESGCEHVTLAPES
+345 KDSGCEHVTLAPES
-359 GSPRVLEEIIQK
+359 GSPRVLTDIVQK

-376 LKYLKDC
+376 LQHLKDC
-383 GATAHKLGLKVAA
+383 GATAHKIGLKVAA

-410 EMTISYARELAK
+410 EMTIAYARELAK

-440 LWEPSRH
+440 LWEPSKH

-465 AVSFNDEVD
+465 AVSFNDEVG

-486 MSFLATRIIYHPWQ
+486 MSFLLTRIIYHPTQ

>member
-1 MQGFSTHNHKQDTPY
+1 
-16 VDPGPTRMSH
+16 MSH
-26 DVILINPPQ
+26 NVILINPPQ

-69 DAVGLEPGTINAF
+69 DSVGLEPQTIHPF

-90 LHFPD
+90 VHFGD
-95 IVARLDDNVKIVGIS
+95 IVARLDDEVKIVGIS

-125 QIRAFRK
+125 QIRAFRS
-132 DITIVLGGPHPSA
+132 DIKIVLGGPHPSA
-145 LYKETLIEDKDLVD
+145 LYEEVLIEDKDLVD
-159 FVVLGE
+159 FVILGE
-165 GEIPFLELCQELLR
+165 GELPFLELCQKLLQENMV
-179 DDLLVRD
+179 LQT
-186 NIGNDIA
+186 NIGSDIA
-193 NLAYRDE
+193 NLAFLDE
-200 DDQVV
+200 DGECV
-205 MGTEKLARNTKLK
+205 MGTEKLARNTKLNS
-218 ADTVPFPARQ
+218 DTIPFPARH
-228 LVPGENYIQAQESH
+228 LLPMENYILAQESH

-275 SAEDVADEI
+275 SATDVADEI
-284 EYCIENWN
+284 EYCIENWD

-308 RLIKICNE
+308 RLIEICNE
-316 IKRRELDIRWQT
+316 IKRRKLDIRWQT

-359 GSPRVLEEIIQK
+359 GSPRVLTDIVQK

-376 LKYLKDC
+376 LQHLKDC
-383 GATAHKLGLKVAA
+383 GATAHKIGLKVAA

-410 EMTISYARELAK
+410 EMTIAYARELAK

-440 LWEPSRH
+440 LWEPSKH

-465 AVSFNDEVD
+465 AVSFNDEVG

-486 MSFLATRIIYHPWQ
+486 MSFLLTRIIYHPTQ
-500 FAGTIFNVFRGIE
+500 FAGTIFNVLRGIE

-533 DGINKLVF
+533 DGMNKLVF

>member
-1 MQGFSTHNHKQDTPY
+1 M
-16 VDPGPTRMSH
+16 
-26 DVILINPPQ
+26 INPPQ

-49 LGIAYLASVLELHDI
+49 LGIAYIAAVLEKNDI
-64 TVDII
+64 AVDII
-69 DAVGLEPGTINAF
+69 DAVGLAPGTINAF

-90 LHFPD
+90 LSFAD
-95 IVARLDDNVKIVGIS
+95 IVARLDDEVKIVGIS

-125 QIRAFRK
+125 QIRATGANIK
-132 DITIVLGGPHPSA
+132 IVLGGPHPSA
-145 LYKETLIEDKDLVD
+145 LYAEILADDRDLVD

-165 GEIPFLELCQELLR
+165 GENPFLHLCQKLLQN
-179 DDLLVRD
+179 DLLAQS
-186 NIGNDIA
+186 NIGSDIS
-193 NLAYRDE
+193 NLAYI
-200 DDQVV
+200 DDSGICQ
-205 MGTEKLARNTKLK
+205 MGTEKLERNTKL
-218 ADTVPFPARQ
+218 DSDSIPFPARH
-228 LVPGENYIQAQESH
+228 LLPMENYIEAQESH
-242 GFSNGRWTSMIS
+242 GYSNGRWTSMIS

-275 SAEDVADEI
+275 SAIDVADEI
-284 EYCIENWN
+284 EYCIEKWN

-308 RLIKICNE
+308 RLIDICNE
-316 IKRRELDIRWQT
+316 IKRRKLDISWQT

-334 SRIDEEMLTAM
+334 SRIDEEMLRAM

-376 LKYLKDC
+376 LDHLRDC

-410 EMTISYARELAK
+410 EMTISYARELAR

-440 LWEPSRH
+440 LWEPSKH
-447 KIKDLDWL
+447 KIQGLDWL

-465 AVSFNDEVD
+465 AVSFNDEVG

-486 MSFLATRIIYHPWQ
+486 ISFLLTRIVYHPGQ
-500 FAGTIFNVFRGIE
+500 FAGTIFNVLRGIE
-513 KTKSERVLRN
+513 KTKTERVLKTIYA
-523 LVRRYKKDAK
+523 RYKKDTK
-533 DGINKLVF
+533 DGLSKLVF

>member
-1 MQGFSTHNHKQDTPY
+1 MILCVGRIHPRKGQLELLEAIEQLPAELKSGLTCHFVGPFTHWNYYEKVKECARLIGCEVQFHGDQQDSELLKFYHSTDIFALTPILQPKSVEGFGFVYLEASFHGLPIIGHKVGGVEDAVKNGETGLL
-16 VDPGPTRMSH
+16 VDPSNR
-26 DVILINPPQ
+26 Q
-35 VFTKNQVASGITPP
+35 
-49 LGIAYLASVLELHDI
+49 
-64 TVDII
+64 
-69 DAVGLEPGTINAF
+69 GL
-82 EKETFVRG
+82 
-90 LHFPD
+90 
-95 IVARLDDNVKIVGIS
+95 S
-110 NLFSFAYPVVQELCR
+110 
-125 QIRAFRK
+125 
-132 DITIVLGGPHPSA
+132 SA
-145 LYKETLIEDKDLVD
+145 LQRLIEDKDLVD
-159 FVVLGE
+159 FVILGE
-165 GEIPFLELCQELLR
+165 GELPFLELCQKLLQENMV
-179 DDLLVRD
+179 LQT
-186 NIGNDIA
+186 NIGSDIA
-193 NLAYRDE
+193 NLAFLDE
-200 DDQVV
+200 DGKCV
-205 MGTEKLARNTKLK
+205 MGTEKLARNTKLNS
-218 ADTVPFPARQ
+218 DIIPFPARH
-228 LVPGENYIQAQESH
+228 LLPMENYILAQESH

-275 SAEDVADEI
+275 SATDVADEI
-284 EYCIENWN
+284 EYCIENWD

-308 RLIKICNE
+308 RLIEICNE
-316 IKRRELDIRWQT
+316 IKRRKLDIRWQT

-345 KESGCEHVTLAPES
+345 KDSGCEHVTLAPES
-359 GSPRVLEEIIQK
+359 GSPRVLTDIVQK

-376 LKYLKDC
+376 LQHLKDC
-383 GATAHKLGLKVAA
+383 GATAHKIGLKVAA

-410 EMTISYARELAK
+410 EMTIAYARELAK

-440 LWEPSRH
+440 LWEPSKH

-465 AVSFNDEVD
+465 AVSFNDEVG

-486 MSFLATRIIYHPWQ
+486 MSFLLTRIIYHPTQ

>member
-1 MQGFSTHNHKQDTPY
+1 MNPQ
-16 VDPGPTRMSH
+16 
-26 DVILINPPQ
+26 VILINPPQ

-49 LGIAYLASVLELHDI
+49 LGIAYIAAVLEKNHI

-69 DAVGLEPGTINAF
+69 DAVGLAPGTINAF
-82 EKETFVRG
+82 AKETFVRG
-90 LHFPD
+90 LSFTD
-95 IVARLDDNVKIVGIS
+95 IVARLGEEVKIVGIS

-125 QIRAFRK
+125 QIRAVRA
-132 DITIVLGGPHPSA
+132 DIRIVLGGPHPSA
-145 LYKETLIEDKDLVD
+145 LYAEILAEDRDLVD

-165 GEIPFLELCQELLR
+165 GESPFLQLCQKLLHN
-179 DDLLVRD
+179 DVLAQS
-186 NIGNDIA
+186 NIGSDIS
-193 NLAYRDE
+193 NLAYV
-200 DDQVV
+200 DDNGACQ
-205 MGTEKLARNTKLK
+205 MGTEKLERNTRL
-218 ADTVPFPARQ
+218 DSDSIPFPARH
-228 LVPGENYIQAQESH
+228 LLPMENYIEAQESH
-242 GFSNGRWTSMIS
+242 GYSNGRWTSMIS

-275 SAEDVADEI
+275 SANDVADEI
-284 EYCIENWN
+284 EYCIEKWN

-308 RLIKICNE
+308 RLIEICNE
-316 IKRRELDIRWQT
+316 IKRRKLDISWQT

-334 SRIDEEMLTAM
+334 SRIDEEMLRAM

-376 LKYLKDC
+376 LNHLRDC

-396 YFVLGLPGETREDM
+396 YFVLGLPGETRKDM
-410 EMTISYARELAK
+410 EMTISYARELAR

-440 LWEPSRH
+440 LWEPSKH
-447 KIKDLDWL
+447 KIQGLDWL

-465 AVSFNDEVD
+465 AVSFNDEVG

-486 MSFLATRIIYHPWQ
+486 ISFLLTRILYHPGQ
-500 FAGTIFNVFRGIE
+500 FAGTIFNVLRGIE
-513 KTKSERVLRN
+513 KTKTERVLKTIYA
-523 LVRRYKKDAK
+523 RYKKDTR
-533 DGINKLVF
+533 DGLNRLVF

>member
-1 MQGFSTHNHKQDTPY
+1 
-16 VDPGPTRMSH
+16 MSH

-90 LHFPD
+90 IHFPD
-95 IVARLDDNVKIVGIS
+95 IIDRLDDNVKIIGIS

-125 QIRAFRK
+125 QIRAFRS

-145 LYKETLIEDKDLVD
+145 LYEETLIEDRDLVD

-179 DDLLVRD
+179 DDLLGRN

-200 DDQVV
+200 DGKVV
-205 MGTEKLARNTKLK
+205 MGTEKLARNTKLN
-218 ADTVPFPARQ
+218 ADTIPFPARH
-228 LVPGENYIQAQESH
+228 LLPMENYIEAQESH

-284 EYCIENWN
+284 EYCIEKWN

-316 IKRRELDIRWQT
+316 IKRRNLDIRWQT

-359 GSPRVLEEIIQK
+359 GSPRVLTEIIQK

-383 GATAHKLGLKVAA
+383 GATAHKLGLRVAA

-486 MSFLATRIIYHPWQ
+486 MSFLLTRIIYHPWQ

>member
-1 MQGFSTHNHKQDTPY
+1 
-16 VDPGPTRMSH
+16 MSH
-26 DVILINPPQ
+26 QIILINPPQ

-49 LGIAYLASVLELHDI
+49 LGIAYLAAILEQHELS
-64 TVDII
+64 VDII
-69 DAVGLEPGTINAF
+69 DAVGLEPGTITPF

-90 LHFPD
+90 LTFED
-95 IVARLDDNVKIVGIS
+95 IVGRLDDQVEIVGIS

-125 QIRAFRK
+125 QIRAFNSEIK
-132 DITIVLGGPHPSA
+132 IVLGGPHPSA
-145 LYKETLIEDKDLVD
+145 LYAECLEEDHELVD

-165 GEIPFLELCQELLR
+165 GEKPFLYLCQKLLEGDVLFR
-179 DDLLVRD
+179 SNV
-186 NIGNDIA
+186 GSDIA

-200 DDQVV
+200 NGKCV
-205 MGTEKLARNTKLK
+205 MGTEKLERNTKLNS
-218 ADTVPFPARQ
+218 DTIPFPSRH
-228 LVPGENYIQAQESH
+228 LLPMEKYIEAQESH
-242 GFSNGRWTSMIS
+242 GYSNGRWTSMIS

-275 SAEDVADEI
+275 SATDVADEI
-284 EYCIENWN
+284 EHCIENWN

-308 RLIKICNE
+308 RLIDICNE
-316 IKRRELDIRWQT
+316 IKKRKLDITWQT

-359 GSPRVLEEIIQK
+359 GSPRVLTDIIQK

-376 LKYLKDC
+376 LDHLRDC

-410 EMTISYARELAK
+410 EMTIKYARELAR

-440 LWEPSRH
+440 LWEPSKH

-455 DLLTVGDLAK
+455 DLLTVGDLAN
-465 AVSFNDEVD
+465 AVSFNDEVG

-486 MSFLATRIIYHPWQ
+486 MSFLLTRIIYHPGQ
-500 FAGTIFNVFRGIE
+500 FAGTIFNVLRGIE
-513 KTKSERVLRN
+513 KTKTERVLKT
-523 LVRRYKKDAK
+523 LVARYKKDTK
-533 DGINKLVF
+533 DGLSKLVL

-550 HMYRKI
+550 HMHRKI
-556 FRLIFR
+556 FRLFFR

>member
-1 MQGFSTHNHKQDTPY
+1 
-16 VDPGPTRMSH
+16 MSAQ
-26 DVILINPPQ
+26 VILINPPQ

-49 LGIAYLASVLELHDI
+49 LGIAYLAAVLEQHEVS
-64 TVDII
+64 VDII

-90 LHFPD
+90 IAFED
-95 IVARLDDNVKIVGIS
+95 IVARLDDEVKIVGIS

-125 QIRAFRK
+125 QIRAHNSN
-132 DITIVLGGPHPSA
+132 IQIVLGGPHPSA
-145 LYKETLIEDKDLVD
+145 LYAEILDEDRDLVD
-159 FVVLGE
+159 FVILGE
-165 GEIPFLELCQELLR
+165 GENPFLYLCQKLLQ
-179 DDLLVRD
+179 DDLLFQS
-186 NIGNDIA
+186 NPGSDIS
-193 NLAYRDE
+193 NLAYLDE
-200 DDQVV
+200 DGNCV
-205 MGTEKLARNTKLK
+205 MGTEKLERNTKLNS
-218 ADTVPFPARQ
+218 DTIPFPSRH
-228 LVPGENYIQAQESH
+228 LLPMEEYIEAQESH
-242 GFSNGRWTSMIS
+242 GYSNGRWTSMIS

-275 SAEDVADEI
+275 SATDVADEI
-284 EYCIENWN
+284 EHCINTWN

-308 RLIKICNE
+308 RLIQICDE
-316 IKRRELDIRWQT
+316 IKRRKLDISWQT

-334 SRIDEEMLTAM
+334 SRIDEEMLRAM

-376 LKYLKDC
+376 LDHLRDC

-410 EMTISYARELAK
+410 EMTIKYARELAR

-440 LWEPSRH
+440 LWEPSKH

-465 AVSFNDEVD
+465 AVSFNDEVG

-486 MSFLATRIIYHPWQ
+486 MSFLITRIIYHPFQ
-500 FAGTIFNVFRGIE
+500 FAGTIFNVLRGIE
-513 KTKSERVLRN
+513 KTKTERVLKTIYA
-523 LVRRYKKDAK
+523 RYKKDTK
-533 DGINKLVF
+533 DGIHKLVL